1 MEEKI
6 ILNNGNGM
14 PMIGYGVYQIPGSIT
29 EKCVNE
35 ALETGY
41 KLIDTAQCYENET
54 EVGRAVKNSGMKR

>member
-1 MEEKI
+1 MKEKI
-6 ILNNGNGM
+6 ILNNGKEM

-41 KLIDTAQCYENET
+41 KLIDTSKTLSIINE
-54 EVGRAVKNSGMKR
+54 